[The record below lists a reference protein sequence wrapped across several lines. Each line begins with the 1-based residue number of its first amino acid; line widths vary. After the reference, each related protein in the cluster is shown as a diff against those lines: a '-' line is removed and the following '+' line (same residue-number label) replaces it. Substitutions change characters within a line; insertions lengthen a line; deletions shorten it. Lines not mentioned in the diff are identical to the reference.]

1 MRALKSVLVMA
12 GSLKRGSPDLD
23 EQVVLIRA
31 MRDSNLPKFL
41 SEDAELFEAIVSDL
55 FPGVEVPEVEQGDL
69 ARAIIESLEE
79 HELQN
84 VDKFVL
90 KVVQM
95 YETFNVRFGAML
107 VGPTGGGKTT
117 VYRMLQSALTKLR
130 RNGHENEN
138 FQIIHT
144 YVFNPKCIKMGELY
158 GEYNLMTNEW
168 TDGLGST
175 LIRNAVA
182 DVTPDKK
189 WVVFDGPV
197 DAIWIE
203 NMNTVLDDNCTL
215 CLPNGERIKLNP
227 GTMRML
233 FEVQDLAVASPA
245 TVSRCGMVY
254 VPP

>member
-1 MRALKSVLVMA
+1 M
-12 GSLKRGSPDLD
+12 
-23 EQVVLIRA
+23 VLIRA

-95 YETFNVRFGAML
+95 YETFNVRFGAISWWAPHRGRQDHGVPDAA
-107 VGPTGGGKTT
+107 VGAHEAAAP
-117 VYRMLQSALTKLR
+117 

-144 YVFNPKCIKMGELY
+144 HVFNPGRIKMGELY
-158 GEYNLMTNEW
+158 GEYNLSRPTS
-168 TDGLGST
+168 GRRQGAQAHLR
-175 LIRNAVA
+175 IFVA
-182 DVTPDKK
+182 DATLDKK

-203 NMNTVLDDNCTL
+203 NMNTVLDDNRRYRRAAQT
-215 CLPNGERIKLNP
+215 RAHQAQP
-227 GTMRML
+227 GNDGTRCRGL
-233 FEVQDLAVASPA
+233 HPA
-245 TVSRCGMVY
+245 GHPLHRVRAAWY
-254 VPP
+254 VPLRVSACSAWP